1 MSVQTYHKVQMIGFA
16 LSTTP
21 GNLHS
26 IEETSDD
33 GRYLG
38 IDNIGKDIMAR
49 LDLVKQ
55 AIEDSY
61 EMHDKSSDV
70 LKIFTIPEFFFRG
83 SKGAYFGTPD
93 SIFYT
98 YFQNFISSVLS
109 QEKYK
114 NWIFVLG
121 TLITSNVRVE
131 LDQEPAKTLFPIGD
145 SLLDVYYRLHP
156 HEERTATGSRAESF
170 VSLSNLLKLADEKE
184 SASLY
189 GKTEIRGLS
198 MEEQSRDSSYISI
211 LTAALNYCDLTA
223 DIEVSNCCFVVEGG
237 TNQPSIF
244 SIQKKYKSKEDFILN
259 GIEDNYTQTITR
271 YSEIPEKSEVKEE
284 NGDPY
289 SIFTY
294 QGIRFGVEIC
304 LDHGRGRLA
313 HSHKRWNDGLVDVQL
328 VISCGMDIRP
338 GSVVAEKGGIVFNC
352 DGEYVLDGRAENGEH
367 CHTMMQIVEQP
378 VSQDNPAVLSEHISL
393 DDKEKRSFS
402 YTGDLYPCKTYQIHV
417 YPAVELPGWQVL

>member
-1 MSVQTYHKVQMIGFA
+1 MSDQKYRKVQMIGFA

-38 IDNIGKDIMAR
+38 IDDVKKDISAR

-55 AIEDSY
+55 VIESAY
-61 EMHDKSSDV
+61 EMHDKNSDV

-83 SKGAYFGTPD
+83 NKGAYFGTPD
-93 SIFYT
+93 SIFNN
-98 YFQNFISSVLS
+98 YFQDFISSVLS

-121 TLITSNVRVE
+121 TLITSNMKIE
-131 LDQEPAKTLFPIGD
+131 QDQEPTKTLFPIGD
-145 SLLDVYYRLHP
+145 ALLDVYYRLHP
-156 HEERTATGSRAESF
+156 LDEWTAKLEIGAERP

-184 SASLY
+184 SVSLF
-189 GKTEIRGLS
+189 GKTEIRGLNINIA
-198 MEEQSRDSSYISI
+198 EQSEDSSYISV

-223 DIEVSNCCFVVEGG
+223 DIEVCNCCFIVEGG
-237 TNQPSIF
+237 TEQPLILSV
-244 SIQKKYKSKEDFILN
+244 QKRHKSKEDFILN
-259 GIEDNYTQTITR
+259 GIEENYIQTITC
-271 YSEIPEKSEVKEE
+271 YPEIPEESESKKE

-294 QGIRFGVEIC
+294 QGIRIGVEIC

-313 HSHKRWNDGLVDVQL
+313 QAHKRWGDELVDVQM

-338 GSVVAEKGGIVFNC
+338 GSVVADKGGIVFNC

-367 CHTMMQIVEQP
+367 CHTMLQMVEQP
-378 VSQDNPAVLSEHISL
+378 ISHDNPAVLSEYTRL

-417 YPAVELPGWQVL
+417 YPAVELPR

>member
-1 MSVQTYHKVQMIGFA
+1 MSGQTYRKVQMIGFA

-21 GNLHS
+21 GSLHS

-38 IDNIGKDIMAR
+38 IDDVKKDISAR
-49 LDLVKQ
+49 LDFVKQ
-55 AIEDSY
+55 AIENAY
-61 EMHDKSSDV
+61 EMHDTSSDV

-83 SKGAYFGTPD
+83 NKGAYFGTPD
-93 SIFYT
+93 SIFNT
-98 YFQNFISSVLS
+98 YFQDFVSSVLS
-109 QEKYK
+109 QEKYI

-121 TLITSNVRVE
+121 TLITSNMKIE
-131 LDQEPAKTLFPIGD
+131 KDQEPTKTLFPVGD
-145 SLLDVYYRLHP
+145 ALLDVYYRLHP
-156 HEERTATGSRAESF
+156 LDQISATLGSRVGKP

-189 GKTEIRGLS
+189 GKTEIRGLG
-198 MEEQSRDSSYISI
+198 MEEQSEDSSYISV

-223 DIEVSNCCFVVEGG
+223 DIEVCNCCFIVEGG
-237 TNQPSIF
+237 KEQPLILSV
-244 SIQKKYKSKEDFILN
+244 QKKHKSKEDFILN
-259 GIEDNYTQTITR
+259 GIEENYIQTITC
-271 YSEIPEKSEVKEE
+271 YPEIPERSEIKEE
-284 NGDPY
+284 KGDPY

-304 LDHGRGRLA
+304 LDHGRGRLVQA
-313 HSHKRWNDGLVDVQL
+313 HKRWSDELVDVQL

-338 GSVVAEKGGIVFNC
+338 GSVVADKGGIVFNC
-352 DGEYVLDGRAENGEH
+352 DGEYVLDGRAENGDH
-367 CHTMMQIVEQP
+367 CHTMLQMVEHP
-378 VSQDNPAVLSEHISL
+378 VSQDNPAVLSEYTRL

-417 YPAVELPGWQVL
+417 YPAVELPR

>member
-1 MSVQTYHKVQMIGFA
+1 MSEQTYHKVQMIGFA

-33 GRYLG
+33 GCYLG
-38 IDNIGKDIMAR
+38 IDDTEKDIIAR
-49 LDLVKQ
+49 LDFVKQ
-55 AIEDSY
+55 AIENAY

-83 SKGAYFGTPD
+83 SKGAYFGTPY
-93 SIFYT
+93 SIFNT
-98 YFQNFISSVLS
+98 YFQNFISSFLS

-114 NWIFVLG
+114 NWVFVLG
-121 TLITSNVRVE
+121 TLITSNEKVDR
-131 LDQEPAKTLFPIGD
+131 DQEPTKTLFPIGD

-156 HEERTATGSRAESF
+156 LEERTATTGSGAENP

-189 GKTEIRGLS
+189 GKTGIRGIS
-198 MEEQSRDSSYISI
+198 MKEQPKDSSYISI

-223 DIEVSNCCFVVEGG
+223 DIEVSNCCFIVEGG
-237 TNQPSIF
+237 TKQPAIF
-244 SIQKKYKSKEDFILN
+244 SIQKKHKSKEDFILN
-259 GIEDNYTQTITR
+259 GIEGNYIQSITR
-271 YSEIPEKSEVKEE
+271 YPEIPEKSEVKEE

-289 SIFTY
+289 GIFTY

-313 HSHKRWNDGLVDVQL
+313 QSHKRWNDGLVDVQL

-338 GSVVAEKGGIVFNC
+338 GSVVAGKGGIVFNC
-352 DGEYVLDGRAENGEH
+352 DGEYVLADRAENGEH
-367 CHTMMQIVEQP
+367 CHTMMQIVERP
-378 VSQDNPAVLSEHISL
+378 VSHDNPAVLSEHIIL
-393 DDKEKRSFS
+393 ADNEKRSFS
-402 YTGDLYPCKTYQIHV
+402 YAGALYPCKTYQIHV
-417 YPAVELPGWQVL
+417 YPSVELP